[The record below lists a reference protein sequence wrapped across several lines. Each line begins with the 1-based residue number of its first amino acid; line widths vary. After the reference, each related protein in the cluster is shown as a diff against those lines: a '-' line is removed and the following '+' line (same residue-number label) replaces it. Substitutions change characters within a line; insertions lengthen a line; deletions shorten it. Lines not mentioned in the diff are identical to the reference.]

1 MNDPI
6 SQLEQE
12 LMELTPSAPSRDFIN
27 KIEEGLGSQ
36 ANIAGLNDQ
45 NATGVLSFPSIPWSI
60 AAAILLLLGVVSAS
74 FYYQQFSSEQIAK
87 TKVNT
92 NQPSTPDVLPAS
104 SPDDTWQATDRE
116 TVLVDVRNEGIIL
129 SPQNPPSQQFR
140 YKYMDTTTYT
150 DPNDHSEMQFAVP
163 REQVVQ
169 VKLEPY

>member
-12 LMELTPSAPSRDFIN
+12 LMEMTPLAPSKNFVN
-27 KIEEGLGSQ
+27 NIEEGLGSQ
-36 ANIAGLNDQ
+36 ANIAEINNQ
-45 NATGVLSFPSIPWSI
+45 ASKKVISFPSIPWSI
-60 AAAILLLLGVVSAS
+60 AAAILLLFGVISAS
-74 FYYQQFSSEQIAK
+74 IHYQQLSSEQIAK

-92 NQPSTPDVLPAS
+92 NPTSTQDVLPTPTTDYA
-104 SPDDTWQATDRE
+104 WEATDRE
-116 TVLVDVRNEGIIL
+116 TILMDVRNEGIIH

-150 DPNDHSEMQFAVP
+150 DPNNHSEMQLAVP